1 MILLVLYLPVD
12 YHIPIPLPRSWDME
26 FRKFHRHEEISDSAT
41 EAVEYGEVEY
51 LAQFLPTLKSDRS
64 PKGCM
69 HRIHLCKVAWLL
81 TKKNIFC
88 FHNYIK
94 IGSCS
99 TLQMII
105 RAQIIR
111 LEDSIM
117 KLEKYYRTKTA
128 GLEGATE

>member
-1 MILLVLYLPVD
+1 
-12 YHIPIPLPRSWDME
+12 ME

-81 TKKNIFC
+81 LKKTFLL
-88 FHNYIK
+88 
-94 IGSCS
+94 S
-99 TLQMII
+99 
-105 RAQIIR
+105 
-111 LEDSIM
+111 
-117 KLEKYYRTKTA
+117 
-128 GLEGATE
+128 

>member
-1 MILLVLYLPVD
+1 MILPVLYLPVD

-64 PKGCM
+64 PKGC
-69 HRIHLCKVAWLL
+69 
-81 TKKNIFC
+81 
-88 FHNYIK
+88 
-94 IGSCS
+94 

-128 GLEGATE
+128 GLEGQPNKKKNKRMADIVAVNVKYVLFG